1 MPEGSLAQN
10 VIPKITS
17 SDDPIITGLTFTLAV
32 VIILVAIS
40 RPIMSLVREKSST
53 AVNSAKASA
62 ESVLFEQLQH
72 QIKLNTEAIDKLLI
86 ERNALFEKSVRLEFE
101 VQRLQS
107 FEARFETMK
116 ARLEEKDRIIEE
128 RDLEIRK
135 LNNHILQMTERI
147 HSLEMRLL
155 QDERLLCIKANDCP
169 EKVTEKLR

>member
-107 FEARFETMK
+107 FETHFETMK

-128 RDLEIRK
+128 RDLEIKK
-135 LNNHILQMTERI
+135 LNKHILQMTERI

-155 QDERLLCIKANDCP
+155 QDERLLCIKENDCP